1 MTSAMHW
8 LRTRQRSHT
17 SAILVV
23 FVLAWLQ
30 AAVVPCAMAHDSRV
44 EASESRTMPHH
55 RHDCHGT
62 THGPSVDD
70 SASGQPSGHATARCP
85 YCPPAAG
92 GDHGNCDHAA
102 GCAFPHDPRIDAR
115 ALSPLLGPPPS
126 LMPGAV
132 ARPDSA
138 TLRVATGD
146 LHDAVPHRSLSDRY
160 CRYLE

>member
-8 LRTRQRSHT
+8 LRTRQGSHT
-17 SAILVV
+17 RAILVA

-30 AAVVPCAMAHDSRV
+30 AAVVPCAMANDSRS
-44 EASESRTMPHH
+44 EASDARSMPHH
-55 RHDCHGT
+55 GHDCHGT

-70 SASGQPSGHATARCP
+70 SSPGHPSSHATARCP

-92 GDHGNCDHAA
+92 GENSNGDHAT

-126 LMPGAV
+126 LMTDVV

-146 LHDAVPHRSLSDRY
+146 LHDAVPHRPFSDRY